1 MVENGLYFQNSKL
14 HLFVFHLNKLEKQAN
29 DEIQTD
35 RMTELRKE
43 LTYIK
48 ETEWQYE
55 PIEKHI
61 GQT

>member
-1 MVENGLYFQNSKL
+1 M
-14 HLFVFHLNKLEKQAN
+14 NKLEKQAN

-35 RMTELRKE
+35 RMAELRKE
-43 LTYIK
+43 LAYIK